1 MQPSSSPYRPS
12 TQHLPLSPFSPA
24 NHAAHTI
31 AHAIAKRKPFT
42 IPSYISAASES
53 ENPYIHDFE
62 SLRHENRRLKLGL
75 RQSREKTLLLQ
86 TKTQRLEAEVKR
98 RDRHIEVL
106 LTNNKKPAALMS
118 TPLRQEVHKIRQHQ
132 ERSTAIKSLQQELV
146 TLRSTVTSLK
156 EKMRSPRAKTLV
168 ELTAERD
175 EYLAEVMYLRDALQ
189 EITSAEV
196 EKVEAAATRGQVV
209 PLVTSSPAAATE
221 AEKKASMITAA
232 EMVPRKP
239 KAMTISEPYDSSA
252 LAEEGC
258 AAPLAATTT
267 PAPPTN
273 ETMERGILQPPPLNS
288 SSSLPFS
295 SSSIHPPK
303 YGSSF
308 QSLPVRPQQIF
319 RDSIVFPKPTHLEGT
334 KLNSIS
340 EHGHDTE
347 DREGETVTPVLLEEE
362 GQKEQ
367 EEDQREEAK
376 DVGGS
381 AQTVTSSVTSNVD
394 GLAMVKENGQ
404 EEGGACLSSCSLYLS
419 QLSLLG
425 VLLDQSPGEEGRE
438 TLEESR
444 QQEPRLMTTFDM
456 VPMEEVEEGVEKK
469 KEEER
474 IREIK

>member
-1 MQPSSSPYRPS
+1 
-12 TQHLPLSPFSPA
+12 
-24 NHAAHTI
+24 
-31 AHAIAKRKPFT
+31 
-42 IPSYISAASES
+42 
-53 ENPYIHDFE
+53 
-62 SLRHENRRLKLGL
+62 
-75 RQSREKTLLLQ
+75 
-86 TKTQRLEAEVKR
+86 
-98 RDRHIEVL
+98 
-106 LTNNKKPAALMS
+106 MS